1 MSQPFRRGLR
11 GIRQCSQHTAISVS
25 SPIRALKPMTTSS
38 SCRTFSSRTC
48 VDSGR
53 SLNSSAQTRQ
63 SSSLP
68 NVDRPSMLSSKS
80 TFLSVVN
87 TPRSLRIVSYALHS
101 IPGARRQCKSLSRR
115 WRRSDV
121 DVASVQR
128 LLFDR
133 GSKVDLQT
141 YDDVATRLEF
151 YRAQLFARNENNPGL
166 SIHIVAVLGKQPA
179 GDNYILDY
187 GLEADRN
194 RVSIYVSPDDTLRFR
209 VIDQAGV
216 AHSTSVN
223 MDMANVLYDVPV
235 YLVFEL
241 GFAEEY
247 TFTCIEV
254 NGEYYADRRLDQV
267 VLDSESLDWQV
278 MGSDVLGKKLTEF
291 SMIELAVYSRS
302 LAFTEK
308 LRLRGYF
315 FQRYYHCMDGSGVL
329 PARVSFS
336 GNQFLYSSGHPNFL
350 EGGQ

>member
-1 MSQPFRRGLR
+1 MFTAYGYQRFLAHPRLEAHDDKLFVPDFLVEDLR
-11 GIRQCSQHTAISVS
+11 GFWQVFE
-25 SPIRALKPMTTSS
+25 LK
-38 SCRTFSSRTC
+38 
-48 VDSGR
+48 
-53 SLNSSAQTRQ
+53 
-63 SSSLP
+63 
-68 NVDRPSMLSSKS
+68 RPD
-80 TFLSVVN
+80 
-87 TPRSLRIVSYALHS
+87 TPVIKPAE
-101 IPGARRQCKSLSRR
+101 RRQTFYAEFEKYLSQCREYAAFFEDRELRTAFNTRCSTAVQKSVPSVIVAG
-115 WRRSDV
+115 RRSDV